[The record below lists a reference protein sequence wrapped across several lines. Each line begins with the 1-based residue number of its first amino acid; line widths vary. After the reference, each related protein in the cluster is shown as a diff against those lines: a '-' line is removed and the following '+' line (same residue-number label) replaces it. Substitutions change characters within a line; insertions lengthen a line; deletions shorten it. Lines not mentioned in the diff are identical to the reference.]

1 MRYQNYMRSYI
12 SERRNFGFQ
21 LKCEERYLL
30 KFAKYAD
37 ESNLKTLEPKHF
49 LAWKEVYGKANL
61 QTWKARLSVYRGFIA
76 WLLEYEPD
84 TKVPPKSLIQAPPR
98 RRPRAYIYS
107 QNEIDRL
114 LQEVMHLRS
123 TLGLRRLA
131 IYTLISLLHVTG
143 LRINEALALDYDDFD
158 FDKNVMWVRDSK
170 IKEERIVPFRANTSA
185 LLKKY
190 FSETCRLIEK
200 RPVRFFVVENGRYV
214 TDHTARYS
222 FSQVSQKIGLRKTTL
237 YFKHGRGPRIHDLR
251 HTFAVNVLLE
261 ATKTGKDINEA
272 IFRLCTI
279 LGHKDLDSTYYYL
292 QSVPELKKLIS
303 NQTSTLEL
311 VE

>member
-1 MRYQNYMRSYI
+1 MREYI
-12 SERRNFGFQ
+12 AERRAFGFQ
-21 LKCEERYLL
+21 LKDEERYLL
-30 KFAKYAD
+30 KFAKFVD
-37 ESNLKTLEPKHF
+37 GRNITLIKPEHF
-49 LAWKEVYGKANL
+49 LDWKKVYGKANL

-107 QNEIDRL
+107 KSEIDRL
-114 LQEVMHLRS
+114 LNETMCLRS

-131 IYTLISLLHVTG
+131 LHSLISFIYVTG
-143 LRINEALALDYDDFD
+143 LRINEALALNYDDFD
-158 FDKNVMWVRDSK
+158 FEKNIVWVRDSK
-170 IKEERIVPFRANTSA
+170 IKEERIVPFREKTSE
-185 LLKKY
+185 LLKNY
-190 FSETCRLIEK
+190 YSETCRLVEK
-200 RPVRFFVVENGRYV
+200 RPNRFFIVEKGRIV
-214 TDHTARYS
+214 TEHTARYS

-237 YFKHGRGPRIHDLR
+237 YFKHGHGPRIHDLR

-261 ATKTGKDINEA
+261 ATRTGKDIDEA

-292 QSVPELKKLIS
+292 QSVPELRRLIS

>member
-1 MRYQNYMRSYI
+1 M
-12 SERRNFGFQ
+12 
-21 LKCEERYLL
+21 
-30 KFAKYAD
+30 
-37 ESNLKTLEPKHF
+37 
-49 LAWKEVYGKANL
+49 
-61 QTWKARLSVYRGFIA
+61 
-76 WLLEYEPD
+76 LEYEPD

-107 QNEIDRL
+107 QREMDCLFNEIMR
-114 LQEVMHLRS
+114 LRS
-123 TLGLRRLA
+123 ALGLRRLA
-131 IYTLISLLHVTG
+131 IHTLISLIHVTG

-158 FDKNVMWVRDSK
+158 FEKNIVWIRDSK
-170 IKEERIVPFRANTSA
+170 IKEERIVPFQDKTSE

-190 FSETCRLIEK
+190 YFETSRLIEK

-214 TDHTARYS
+214 TEHTARYS
-222 FSQVSQKIGLRKTTL
+222 FSQVSQKIGLRKPAL
-237 YFKHGRGPRIHDLR
+237 YFKNGIGPRIHDLR

-261 ATKTGKDINEA
+261 ATRTGKDIDET

-292 QSVPELKKLIS
+292 QSVPELMKLVTS
-303 NQTSTLEL
+303 QTSSLEL